1 MLECEERTIERLN
14 RIPGA
19 NQGLEILKL
28 TRMIADKRE
37 NFRLFTI
44 SNGTLTPAPLLH
56 FLFKRWETGH
66 PIQLLDLTSCRGI
79 ECYPGGMRV
88 LDKLSGL
95 KVIWGIDCAKHQRHE
110 YKCGAGNQTS
120 S

>member
-19 NQGLEILKL
+19 YHLLKGLEILKL

-44 SNGTLTPAPLLH
+44 SNSALTPAPLLH
-56 FLFKRWETGH
+56 FLFKRWETKKWNKRRLK
-66 PIQLLDLTSCRGI
+66 PAPQ
-79 ECYPGGMRV
+79 
-88 LDKLSGL
+88 KLSNAIL
-95 KVIWGIDCAKHQRHE
+95 
-110 YKCGAGNQTS
+110 
-120 S
+120 